1 MSNFLSDRSI
11 ILIFVAIAIVLLFI
25 LMISI
30 IIRIEEFQNKLK
42 YIKLEINRTRGVER
56 KYWIRR
62 KRRLWLSL
70 FLFFNE

>member
-1 MSNFLSDRSI
+1 MMNFFGDRT
-11 ILIFVAIAIVLLFI
+11 IFLVFLGVAVVLLFI
-25 LMISI
+25 LTIAI
-30 IIRIEEFQNKLK
+30 VFRLEDFLVQLK
-42 YIKLEINRTRGVER
+42 YVKLEIRRTRGNER

>member
-11 ILIFVAIAIVLLFI
+11 ILIFVAIALVLVFI

-30 IIRIEEFQNKLK
+30 VIRIEEFQNKLK
-42 YIKLEINRTRGVER
+42 YIKLEINRTRGAER

>member
-42 YIKLEINRTRGVER
+42 YIKLEINRTRGAER

>member
-1 MSNFLSDRSI
+1 MNFFGDRT
-11 ILIFVAIAIVLLFI
+11 IFLVFLGVAVVLLFI
-25 LMISI
+25 LTIAI
-30 IIRIEEFQNKLK
+30 VFRLEDFLVQLK
-42 YIKLEINRTRGVER
+42 YVKLEIRRTRGNER